1 MSAEHLKHPP
11 VSVSTR
17 GNLEMSQLETVVSTI
32 VENIRGRKFSNEASV
47 REAIVVPIL
56 SALSWETL
64 DPEIVRREFPIKS
77 RRVDYGLVAVG
88 NTPTILV
95 EVKAMGQIAG
105 GDRQLFEYAFHEG
118 VPMAV
123 LTDGKEWGF
132 YLPGEHGR
140 YEDRRVYKLDL
151 LERDEGE
158 ACDILRR
165 YLDFKRVKSGKAMEA
180 ARSDYKAA
188 SQKRQA
194 QDAIPKAWQDLI
206 DEPDELL
213 IELLVEKTESICG
226 FRPEVEQVEDFI
238 VGKLAHSTVHSPK
251 STQPPTKPTPPLQAG
266 DQKKALTRREPG
278 SREISYSLFGV
289 NRTARTAKAA
299 LIEILEEMSQRD
311 PDFFEKLSRTAKGKR
326 RNHLART
333 REGVYPQRQDLAQEH
348 AIEISPGWWMG
359 VNIANREK
367 KRILE
372 GACEVLGI
380 RFGADLQIDL
390 PNA

>member
-1 MSAEHLKHPP
+1 MSNL
-11 VSVSTR
+11 
-17 GNLEMSQLETVVSTI
+17 GNFEMSQLESVVSTV
-32 VENIRGRKFSNEASV
+32 VENIRGRKFSNETSV
-47 REAIVVPIL
+47 REAIVVPVL
-56 SALSWETL
+56 SALAWETL
-64 DPEIVRREFPIKS
+64 DPEIVCREFPIES

-123 LTDGKEWGF
+123 LTDGREWGF

-180 ARSDYKAA
+180 ARSDYRAA

-194 QDAIPKAWQDLI
+194 QDTIPKAWRDLI

-226 FRPEVEQVEDFI
+226 IRPEVEQVEDFI
-238 VGKLAHSTVHSPK
+238 VGKLDQRPLVPPK
-251 STQPPTKPTPPLQAG
+251 STPSPSEPKRTLQAG
-266 DQKKALTRREPG
+266 NQEKVLLGRNQG
-278 SREISYSLFGV
+278 SREISYSLFGKQ
-289 NRTARTAKAA
+289 RTAPTAKSA
-299 LIEILEEMSQRD
+299 LIEILEEMSKRD
-311 PDFFEKLSRTAKGKR
+311 QDFFENLSRTARGRR

-333 REGVYPQRQDLAQEH
+333 REEVYPQRPDLAEG
-348 AIEISPGWWMG
+348 AIEIAPGWWIG

-367 KRILE
+367 RRILE
-372 GACEVLGI
+372 RACEVLSI
-380 RFGADLQIDL
+380 KFGEDLQITL